1 MPVWFLAIFDKS
13 MFSFL
18 KLRLYFFPFFQ
29 GKNAQNKPKN
39 HQNGNLT
46 QIAPKSDKFMNK
58 NP

>member
-46 QIAPKSDKFMNK
+46 QIAPKRDKFMN
-58 NP
+58 